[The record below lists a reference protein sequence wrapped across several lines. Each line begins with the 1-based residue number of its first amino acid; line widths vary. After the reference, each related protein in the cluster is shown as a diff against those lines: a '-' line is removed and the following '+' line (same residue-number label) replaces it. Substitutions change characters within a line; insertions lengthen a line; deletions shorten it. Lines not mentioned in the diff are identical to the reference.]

1 MKNASLLMQIN
12 RVLLGRKL
20 IMSLLSLGKSR
31 RKLKAML
38 KPKEIPNFK
47 IESKHIRGCELVA
60 NRIELLKRLPKQGMV
75 AELGVDE
82 GYFSDLIVEYCT
94 PQKLHLVDT
103 WSSRRYDDGKF
114 SKVTSKFKTKIEGGA
129 VEIHRRL
136 SIEASLG
143 FDDYYFDWIYIDTD
157 HRYRTTL
164 DELYAFSKKV
174 KKGGLIAGH
183 DYVMGNWSKSIKY
196 GVVEAV
202 AEFCVKENWRIKY
215 LTADYTEN
223 QSFALQQII

>member
-1 MKNASLLMQIN
+1 M
-12 RVLLGRKL
+12 GRKL
-20 IMSLLSLGKSR
+20 IMSLLSLVKPR

-38 KPKEIPNFK
+38 KPKGIPNFK

-103 WSSRRYDDGKF
+103 WSSRRYNDGKF
-114 SKVTSKFKTKIEGGA
+114 SKVTSKFKKQIESGS
-129 VEIHRRL
+129 VKIHRKL
-136 SIEASLG
+136 STEASSE
-143 FDDYYFDWIYIDTD
+143 FNDYYFDWIYIDTD